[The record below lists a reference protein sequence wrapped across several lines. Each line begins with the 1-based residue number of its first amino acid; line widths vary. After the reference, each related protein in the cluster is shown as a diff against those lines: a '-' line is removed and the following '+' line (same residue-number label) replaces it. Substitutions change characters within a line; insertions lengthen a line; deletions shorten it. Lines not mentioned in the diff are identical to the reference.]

1 MSLEKVLSISGK
13 PGLYKLKTQTRSGF
27 LAESLL
33 DGKTINVSGRHNVSL
48 LSEIAIY
55 TLTEEVPLRKVF
67 SKISEKENGKEAIS
81 HKASKDELE
90 EYFFG
95 ILPDYDEDRVYA
107 SDIKKVVQWYN
118 LLVKN
123 GITDFSQEKDE
134 EKAEAKEEENVD
146 SEKLKTTKTEKPKKT
161 AAPKNAP
168 PKTAAPKASS
178 NKKGGT
184 TKSAASRKT

>member
-13 PGLYKLKTQTRSGF
+13 PGLYKLKTQTRAGF

-55 TLTEEVPLRKVF
+55 TLTEEVPLREVF
-67 SKISEKENGKEAIS
+67 KKIYKKEDGKQTIDHKSSKE
-81 HKASKDELE
+81 ELE
-90 EYFFG
+90 EFFFG
-95 ILPDYDEDRVYA
+95 IMPDYDEDRVYA

-118 LLVKN
+118 MLIKN
-123 GITDFSQEKDE
+123 GITDFS
-134 EKAEAKEEENVD
+134 EAKEGKEEEAEAEGTD
-146 SEKLKTTKTEKPKKT
+146 KAKETKKPAAKKTTAPKA
-161 AAPKNAP
+161 AAPK
-168 PKTAAPKASS
+168 TASPKASS
-178 NKKGGT
+178 AKKGGA